1 MDTRTMWAITLAVA
15 VMIIFHYLYTQYIFT
30 PVPPQNATSNVSSIS
45 ERKISEEKEI
55 ISKVLLTKEQE
66 EAAQILRNWV
76 IETEKYKA
84 EITSVGARF
93 KSFQLKEY
101 VKDKK
106 EKTSVEL
113 VSESSESL
121 PLEVYLAKNPSLA
134 ILNFAG
140 PKESN
145 FNLKEGNQTLTF
157 LSRTPEL
164 LIEKNYTFKKDSYF
178 IDFSLKIYN
187 LSTTTF
193 EDQLLIRG
201 VFSPFSQGSRYVFRG
216 PFYYTDHLNE
226 VELKDTLKEYVGPLK
241 YLGYQDVYFT
251 LTLIPEKVE
260 TGLENATYKATF
272 RRVKDEAQEF
282 ILWIPLKIESQ
293 QKRELIFKIYAG
305 PKKTEEMEKE
315 YPLLSKALYFGFFD
329 IVAKPLLKSLKFFN
343 QFTHNYGWAIIIVT
357 ILLRILF
364 FPLNHLSYRS
374 MKKLQEIQPII
385 QKIKEKYKND
395 PQTLN
400 KELMNV
406 YKTHK
411 VNPFSGCIPIII
423 QIPVFF
429 AFYKVLLMA
438 IELRHAPFIFW
449 INDLSAP
456 ERFYLGNLVIP
467 YLGGIPVL
475 TILMGISMFIQQK
488 LTPTTLDPIQTKILL
503 FMPLIFT
510 VLFVNFPSGLVLY
523 WFANNILSIIQQLI
537 TLKLSKK

>member
-1 MDTRTMWAITLAVA
+1 MDTRTMWAIILAVA
-15 VMIIFHYLYTQYIFT
+15 VMIIFHYLYTEYFFT
-30 PVPPQNATSNVSSIS
+30 YPPSNATQTTPSTPDTKLSKEKGVPYHPSLVEE
-45 ERKISEEKEI
+45 EREAKIFK
-55 ISKVLLTKEQE
+55 
-66 EAAQILRNWV
+66 NWV
-76 IETEKYKA
+76 IETDKYRA
-84 EITSVGARF
+84 ELTSVGARF
-93 KSFQLKEY
+93 KSFQLKNY

-106 EKTSVEL
+106 ERAFVEL
-113 VSESSESL
+113 VSVPSESL

-145 FNLKEGNQTLTF
+145 FLLKEDSQALTF
-157 LSRTPEL
+157 TSGVPEL
-164 LIEKNYTFKKDSYF
+164 KLEKTYIFKKDSYF
-178 IDFSLKIYN
+178 IDFILKIHN
-187 LSTTTF
+187 PAPNPL

-201 VFSPFSQGSRYVFRG
+201 VFSPFSEGSRYVFRG

-226 VELKDTLKEYVGPLK
+226 VEIKDNLKDYVGPLK

-260 TGLENATYKATF
+260 MGIENATYRATF
-272 RRVKDEAQEF
+272 RKIKEDTQEF
-282 ILWIPLKIESQ
+282 ILWIPLKLHSQ
-293 QKRELIFKIYAG
+293 ETKELIFKIYAG

-329 IVAKPLLKSLKFFN
+329 IVAKPLLWSLKFFN
-343 QFTHNYGWAIIIVT
+343 QFTHNYGWSILIIT
-357 ILLRILF
+357 IFLRILF
-364 FPLNHLSYRS
+364 FPLNHLSFRS

-385 QKIKEKYKND
+385 QKLREKYKGD

-411 VNPFSGCIPIII
+411 VNPFSGCLPIII

-438 IELRHAPFIFW
+438 IELRHAPFILW
-449 INDLSAP
+449 IDDLSAP
-456 ERFYLGNLVIP
+456 ERLYLGSLVIP

-475 TILMGISMFIQQK
+475 TILMGLSMFIQQK
-488 LTPTTLDPIQTKILL
+488 LTPTTLDPIQNKILL
-503 FMPLIFT
+503 LMPLFFT

-523 WFANNILSIIQQLI
+523 WFANNLLSIAQQLI
-537 TLKLSKK
+537 TLKLFKK